1 MPINDPQLIKAFEI
15 FDSIHQKDPNQEI
28 VGGQYVA
35 YSVLYHHKLNEWL
48 DRIVMYPSVPLR

>member
-28 VGGQYVA
+28 VGGQ
-35 YSVLYHHKLNEWL
+35 
-48 DRIVMYPSVPLR
+48 